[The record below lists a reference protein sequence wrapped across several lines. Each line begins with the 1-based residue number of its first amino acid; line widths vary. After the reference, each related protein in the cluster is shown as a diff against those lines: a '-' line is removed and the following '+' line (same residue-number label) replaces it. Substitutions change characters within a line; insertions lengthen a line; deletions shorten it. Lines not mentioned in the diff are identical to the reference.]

1 MDNRGTSSMEKTG
14 WNRTGMVTAPLL
26 AREVTEGAAAAPPSS
41 EGGPEAL
48 AIRRAEYIQEGF
60 PLGSLPP
67 PPVSLEGVVEG
78 AAQFVGMTTGV
89 AILMDKLSERAA
101 FERTGTR
108 LYDALI
114 GKCEALGETL
124 GETSPGPTLAQLR
137 EIREDELR
145 HFLLVNRAITSLGGD
160 PTVMSPCA
168 DTLMVSSLG
177 LLQVLTDPRTN
188 VAQCLQAILTAELT
202 DNDGWQMLINLA
214 EELGHADLATE
225 FRGALANEERHLS
238 SVRGWLE
245 GHVMA
250 QAQA

>member
-1 MDNRGTSSMEKTG
+1 MDERGTTSMEKTG
-14 WNRTGMVTAPLL
+14 WNRTGIVTAPLL
-26 AREVTEGAAAAPPSS
+26 ARELTEGAAAAAPSS

-48 AIRRAEYIQEGF
+48 LMRRGEYIREGF
-60 PLGSLPP
+60 PVGSLPP
-67 PPVSLEGVVEG
+67 PPVSLQGVVEG
-78 AAQFVGMTTGV
+78 AAQLVGTTTGV
-89 AILMDKLSERAA
+89 ATLLDKLSERLA

-114 GKCEALGETL
+114 GKCEALV
-124 GETSPGPTLAQLR
+124 ETSPGLTLAQLR
-137 EIREDELR
+137 EIREEELR
-145 HFLLVNRAITSLGGD
+145 HFLLVNRAISSLGGD

-168 DTLMVSSLG
+168 DTVMVSSLG

-214 EELGHADLATE
+214 EELGHADMATE
-225 FRGALANEERHLS
+225 FRGALANEEKHLS

>member
-14 WNRTGMVTAPLL
+14 WNRTGMVTAPVMGP
-26 AREVTEGAAAAPPSS
+26 EMVEGAAAAAPSS
-41 EGGPEAL
+41 VGGTEAL
-48 AIRRAEYIQEGF
+48 LMRRGEYIREGF

-78 AAQFVGMTTGV
+78 AAQVVGMTTGV
-89 AILMDKLSERAA
+89 ATLMDKLSERLA

-114 GKCEALGETL
+114 GKCAAL
-124 GETSPGPTLAQLR
+124 GETSPGPTIAQLQ

-145 HFLLVNRAITSLGGD
+145 HFMLVNRAITTLGGD

-168 DTLMVSSLG
+168 DTVMVSSLG
-177 LLQVLTDPRTN
+177 LIQVLTDPRTN

-202 DNDGWQMLINLA
+202 DNDGWQLLINLA

-225 FRGALANEERHLS
+225 FRAALANEERHLL
-238 SVRGWLE
+238 SVRGWLQE
-245 GHVMA
+245 QVRA

>member
-14 WNRTGMVTAPLL
+14 WNRTGMVTAPLM
-26 AREVTEGAAAAPPSS
+26 AREVTEGAAAAPPTSA
-41 EGGPEAL
+41 GGPEAL
-48 AIRRAEYIQEGF
+48 ALRRAEYIQEGF

-67 PPVSLEGVVEG
+67 PPVSLQGMVEGV
-78 AAQFVGMTTGV
+78 AQVVGMTTGV
-89 AILMDKLSERAA
+89 ATLMDKLSERLA

-114 GKCEALGETL
+114 GKCAALGD
-124 GETSPGPTLAQLR
+124 TSPGPTLAELQ

-145 HFLLVNRAITSLGGD
+145 HFLLVNRAITTLGGD

-168 DTLMVSSLG
+168 DTVMVSSLG
-177 LLQVLTDPRTN
+177 LMQVLTDPRTN

-202 DNDGWQMLINLA
+202 DNDGWQMLSNLA
-214 EELGHADLATE
+214 EELGHADMATE
-225 FRGALANEERHLS
+225 FRAALANEERHLA
-238 SVRGWLE
+238 SVRGWLQE
-245 GHVMA
+245 QVRA

>member
-1 MDNRGTSSMEKTG
+1 MDDRGTTSMEKTG
-14 WNRTGMVTAPLL
+14 WNRTGVVAAPVM
-26 AREVTEGAAAAPPSS
+26 AREMAEGAAAAAPSS

-48 AIRRAEYIQEGF
+48 VLLRADYVREGS

-67 PPVSLEGVVEG
+67 PPVSMKGVVEG
-78 AAQFVGMTTGV
+78 VAQAVGMTTGV
-89 AILMDKLSERAA
+89 ATLADKLSERLA

-108 LYDALI
+108 LYDAFI
-114 GKCEALGETL
+114 GKCEALGEP
-124 GETSPGPTLAQLR
+124 SPGPSLAELR
-137 EIREDELR
+137 EIRDEEHR
-145 HFLLVNRAITSLGGD
+145 HFLLVHRAITSLGGD

-168 DTLMVSSLG
+168 DTVMVASLG

-214 EELGHADLATE
+214 EELGHADMATE
-225 FRGALANEERHLS
+225 FRTALANEEKHLAA
-238 SVRGWLE
+238 VRGWLE
-245 GHVMA
+245 EQVMA